1 MVSELKGAFS
11 KSTAVLLSVLL
22 FVFGIISLPVPAKAA
37 PGDITGVASTGS
49 PRNFTYNASDASQR
63 VPERINVLSL
73 AGNSVAPST
82 PLATTGLDLDGFEP
96 GSQLEPGSA
105 LTVGASGF
113 VPNETGIKV
122 VIYSTPTVL
131 ATDVKADVTGKAVW
145 EGNLPADLVGE
156 HTLTFQGSKSY
167 GIVVN
172 IAETVVSPVQQLD
185 PSSFQC
191 VISGAELKWGF
202 KESWRSYLT
211 TIAKGGWET
220 SDGANYETPEFIL
233 TSTNGSIDSATGAA
247 IIAFDGSINFYG
259 HEGALNTTITN
270 FFIEITAEGNA
281 YFVADVIGELREG
294 GQIKQ
299 EQVRIAK
306 LNHPKLGEDGQAV
319 IYEPV
324 FTAEGGE
331 AFSYAEG
338 DALDPMTITVNY
350 ADCGIDNGEI
360 PAATDGDSG
369 LLWLWIL
376 LGTIAIVAVITI
388 AVVARKNAKK

>member
-1 MVSELKGAFS
+1 LVSELKGAFS
-11 KSTAVLLSVLL
+11 KSTAVLLSILL
-22 FVFGIISLPVPAKAA
+22 FVFGIVSIPTPAKAA

-49 PRNFTYNASDASQR
+49 PRNFTYSASDAPQR
-63 VPERINVLSL
+63 GPERVNVLNFT
-73 AGNSVAPST
+73 GNSVAPST
-82 PLATTGLDLDGFEP
+82 PPATTGLDLDGFEP

-105 LTVGASGF
+105 LTVGALGF

-145 EGNLPADLVGE
+145 TGNLPADLVGE

-172 IAETVVSPVQQLD
+172 IAEAVVSPVQQLD

-191 VISGAELKWGF
+191 VISGAEMKWGF

-220 SDGANYETPEFIL
+220 SGGASYETPEFIL
-233 TSTNGSIDSATGAA
+233 ISTKGSTDKTSGAA

-270 FFIEITAEGNA
+270 FFIEITADGNA

-294 GQIKQ
+294 GQVKQ

-306 LNHPKLGEDGQAV
+306 LNHPKLGEASQAV
-319 IYEPV
+319 TNESV

-331 AFSYAEG
+331 VFSYAEG

-350 ADCGIDNGEI
+350 ADCGTDNGGT
-360 PAATDGDSG
+360 PAPAEGDSG

-376 LGTIAIVAVITI
+376 LGTIAIAAVITI
-388 AVVARKNAKK
+388 AIVTRKNAKK

>member
-1 MVSELKGAFS
+1 MSNIDN
-11 KSTAVLLSVLL
+11 
-22 FVFGIISLPVPAKAA
+22 IISKLKEEAAEKINNIKAESESRSDHERKTIIEVATVEVENIMAKAKLE
-37 PGDITGVASTGS
+37 SE
-49 PRNFTYNASDASQR
+49 QR
-63 VPERINVLSL
+63 YDRI
-73 AGNSVAPST
+73 
-82 PLATTGLDLDGFEP
+82 
-96 GSQLEPGSA
+96 
-105 LTVGASGF
+105 
-113 VPNETGIKV
+113 
-122 VIYSTPTVL
+122 
-131 ATDVKADVTGKAVW
+131 
-145 EGNLPADLVGE
+145 
-156 HTLTFQGSKSY
+156 
-167 GIVVN
+167 
-172 IAETVVSPVQQLD
+172 
-185 PSSFQC
+185 
-191 VISGAELKWGF
+191 ISGAELKWGF

-350 ADCGIDNGEI
+350 TDCGIDNGGT

-388 AVVARKNAKK
+388 AIVARKNAKK